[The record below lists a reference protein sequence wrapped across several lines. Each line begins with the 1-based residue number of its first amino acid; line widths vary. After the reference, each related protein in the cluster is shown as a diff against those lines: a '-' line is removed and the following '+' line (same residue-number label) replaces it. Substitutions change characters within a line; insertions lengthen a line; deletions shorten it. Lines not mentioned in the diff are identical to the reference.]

1 MDGAM
6 CRRPQWASP
15 ADGTRHTVLNLTAS
29 VRGAIVAGPLL
40 APVPARAS
48 VISSLW
54 PPAAAG
60 NRGRRAAPQC
70 VRARRLGG
78 GGVPQTSSRA
88 AIGSAHTTLAHMLR
102 RMSLR

>member
-40 APVPARAS
+40 APVPAAKSPVLVGCSLLRERVYALS
-48 VISSLW
+48 VIVRCAGTVRW
-54 PPAAAG
+54 ACKAHAAKPHEGPAQGGPAKLAA
-60 NRGRRAAPQC
+60 
-70 VRARRLGG
+70 
-78 GGVPQTSSRA
+78 SRP
-88 AIGSAHTTLAHMLR
+88 R
-102 RMSLR
+102 